1 MTCNCIT
8 WQKLR
13 SKGRSEVWWER
24 EGGWFYPILLKSTWQ
39 RGKAQLP
46 QCTGCQT
53 INFWHVTKGIW
64 EKGETTKKII
74 IYQLK
79 IMNELVLSWKCCP
92 ASKTTWKIATKQSVY
107 FGYSLCN
114 GYYLLCVG
122 QNLILEV
129 LSVARIFFLWFR
141 QCTGMAWDKDGDTL
155 AIIQDKNG
163 NNTVII
169 FKLAVVSSK

>member
-1 MTCNCIT
+1 MTCNCIA

-13 SKGRSEVWWER
+13 SKGRIEVWWER
-24 EGGWFYPILLKSTWQ
+24 EGEWFYPILLKSTWQ
-39 RGKAQLP
+39 WGKAQLP

-53 INFWHVTKGIW
+53 INFWHATKGIW
-64 EKGETTKKII
+64 EKEETTKKII

-92 ASKTTWKIATKQSVY
+92 ASKKTWKIAAKQSVY

-122 QNLILEV
+122 QSGIIYLFLE
-129 LSVARIFFLWFR
+129 SIRS
-141 QCTGMAWDKDGDTL
+141 
-155 AIIQDKNG
+155 QD
-163 NNTVII
+163 
-169 FKLAVVSSK
+169 L